1 MANELRSAFDE
12 FMRAFHRRITTTVLS
27 VSVGQAISLIQCK
40 RPMYL
45 ILYNIVCLF
54 RMSILSVRAWK
65 YSWEHVATRILRAD
79 RFALFVTLDYL
90 YYELTYRKSKVAKI
104 ASKKKKSNK
113 AHYL

>member
-54 RMSILSVRAWK
+54 RMSIEREGMEIFLGTCGN
-65 YSWEHVATRILRAD
+65 EN
-79 RFALFVTLDYL
+79 
-90 YYELTYRKSKVAKI
+90 I
-104 ASKKKKSNK
+104 ASRPVRVVCNT
-113 AHYL
+113 